1 MTGQWRVK
9 LPPGVRPPFEVYVNG
24 IVQREGADYEYRDGA
39 LLFDRPLVK
48 EGRVALWRWLVGAF
62 GVGTYRRNDTVDVRY
77 GLEGRE
83 LVAHALDIEPP
94 DGPEPQSR

>member
-1 MTGQWRVK
+1 MK

-24 IVQREGADYEYRDGA
+24 IAQREGADYEYRSGA
-39 LLFDRPLVK
+39 LLFERELVQ

-77 GLEGRE
+77 EIDGRQ
-83 LVAHALDIEPP
+83 LVAHALPIEAPAEAGGSTP
-94 DGPEPQSR
+94 GGD